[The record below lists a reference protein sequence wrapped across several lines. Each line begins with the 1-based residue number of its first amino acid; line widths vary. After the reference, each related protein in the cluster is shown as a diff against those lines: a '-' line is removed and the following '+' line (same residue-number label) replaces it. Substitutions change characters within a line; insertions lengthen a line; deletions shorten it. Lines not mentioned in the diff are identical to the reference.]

1 MDLDE
6 KYWCLGQEFVQKTYF
21 FRILFIGG
29 GGEVDFIP
37 YDYFLAANLGHQLR
51 YH

>member
-1 MDLDE
+1 MRSIGVWVRSLFR
-6 KYWCLGQEFVQKTYF
+6 KPIFLEFYLLV
-21 FRILFIGG
+21 
-29 GGEVDFIP
+29 GGEGVDFIP